1 MHGRSRGRLAGFP
14 APGPCPPD
22 SRRLLNMTT
31 AAPHLESHALRPW
44 LAADLRDDMSWRHR
58 LSASATAGLEKA
70 LTHARVANKSWFE
83 MTPHDFPMGEEA
95 RAEIGAA
102 FASTQ
107 RGFGLC
113 LLQGFPVQRWSADDC
128 RLALWGIGLH
138 VGVARPQNKMSE
150 VMNDVRDVGASYK
163 VKGGRGYNTNAGL
176 DFHVDSGDVVALLCL
191 HQAPIGGDSL
201 VANSIALRDEV
212 RRRRPDLLRVLQQPI
227 YFSNQGAGDPAKAPI
242 YQCPIF
248 SGDGEPF
255 ACRMNRKNVE
265 AAYRDFPDRVPPM
278 SSEQVEALDL
288 LDELMADDRF
298 TYSMKLSQGDLQILN
313 NYVNVHSRT
322 SFEDHDD
329 PARKRHLLRLWLS
342 LPQSQP
348 LPRGSLEFYGDIRP
362 GSVRG
367 GNRGSHITPEFLS
380 YEARQAHALGMT
392 LG

>member
-1 MHGRSRGRLAGFP
+1 
-14 APGPCPPD
+14 
-22 SRRLLNMTT
+22 MTN
-31 AAPHLESHALRPW
+31 AVPHLENHVPYPW
-44 LAADLRDDMSWRHR
+44 LAADLRADMSWKHQ
-58 LSASATAGLEKA
+58 LSASAIAGLESA
-70 LTHARVANKSWFE
+70 LAHARATNKSWFQ
-83 MTPHDFPMGEEA
+83 MTSDDFPMGADA
-95 RAEIGAA
+95 RGEIGEA

-107 RGFGLC
+107 RGYGLC
-113 LLQGFPVQRWSADDC
+113 LLQGLPVQRWSADDC
-128 RLALWGIGLH
+128 RLALWGVGLH

-227 YFSNQGAGDPAKAPI
+227 YFSHQGAGDPAKAPI

-265 AAYRDFPDRVPPM
+265 AAYRDFPDQVPPM

-298 TYSMKLSQGDLQILN
+298 TFSMKLSQGDLQILN

-348 LPRGSLEFYGDIRP
+348 LPRSSLEFYGDVRP